1 MQMYKK
7 KLFCASLHDKILLFN
22 IISTNTVPF
31 LMEKQS
37 IKVKN
42 VKVHNLKGVDLE
54 IPYNKLIVVTGLSGS
69 GKSSLVYDT
78 LYAEGQRRY
87 IESLSSYARQ
97 FFGRLSKPEADM
109 ISGIPPAIAI
119 QQKVGTRS
127 SRSTVGTMTE
137 IYDYIKLL
145 YARIGKTYS
154 PLSGKLVKKQN
165 VNDVTDYLNEK
176 PEGVKVYICFYMD
189 VTGDLRRTWLENLKS
204 KGFRRLWIDRSIRKI
219 DELKAHKIRENS
231 VCVVLDRVKNSHD
244 KTTQSRIRD
253 SVEMAFKEGEENC
266 VVVTESCGKFTQ
278 QVFSTVFEE
287 DGIRFEEPTENLFSF
302 NNPLGACPECEG
314 YGSVIGVDK
323 DLVIPDPH
331 LSVWDDCVVAWKG
344 DKMKKWKDQLVMN
357 ASKVN
362 FPVHR
367 PYIDLTEEQKKMLWE
382 GCSVFYGINDFFKY
396 LNKKKYKIQYRVML
410 SRYRG
415 RTVCPECLGKRL
427 KKEAGWVKI
436 NNKSVHDLVDMSA
449 GRLLNVMEN
458 LKLSK
463 GDHQIADRI
472 LAEICNRIRL
482 MINVGVPYLSINRHA
497 SSLSGG
503 ETQRINLVTSLG
515 SALVGS
521 LYILDEP
528 SVGLHPRDTHL
539 LTDVLKNL
547 RDLENTVIVVEH
559 EEAVIR
565 ESDHIIDIGPG
576 AGYQGGEIVFNG
588 PLQTFLS
595 ESDSITADYLNH
607 KRYIPVPE
615 KRKAWKNSIKIFG
628 LRQHNLK
635 IDELELPLEVM
646 CVITGV
652 SGSGKS
658 TLVGD
663 IITPVVQRNLGDNS
677 VKPGMH
683 KSSEGDFSSLTDVQY
698 VDQHPIGKSS
708 RSNPVTYIKAWDDV
722 RRLFAE
728 QKLSKQREY
737 KPAYFSF
744 NVDGGR
750 CEACKG
756 EGQIRVEMQFMADV
770 YLTCEECGGKRFK
783 NEILEVKYHGKNIAD
798 VLGMTINQAVEFFS
812 RPGAREKQIVK
823 LLNNYLKVGLGY
835 LKLGQA
841 SNTLSG
847 GESQR
852 IKLASFLS
860 NEKQMPGLFVFDEP
874 TTGLHFHDIHKL
886 LSSLQQL
893 KNRGHSIVIIEHN
906 PEIIKS
912 ADWVLDLGPE
922 GGDKGGRLVFAGTPE
937 GIVKCKQSYTGKYL
951 KDKLNA

>member
-1 MQMYKK
+1 MTKQGI
-7 KLFCASLHDKILLFN
+7 IL
-22 IISTNTVPF
+22 
-31 LMEKQS
+31 
-37 IKVKN
+37 KN
-42 VKVHNLKGVDLE
+42 VRVHNLKGIDLT
-54 IPYNKLIVVTGLSGS
+54 IPYDKLIVVTGLSGS

-119 QQKVGTRS
+119 QQKVGSRS

-154 PLSGKLVKKQN
+154 PVSGKLVKKQN
-165 VNDVTDYLNEK
+165 VNDVVEYLDDK
-176 PEGVKVYICFYMD
+176 PEDSKIYICFPLD
-189 VTGDLRRTWLENLKS
+189 VAGDSQENFLENLRV
-204 KGFRRLWIDRSIRKI
+204 KGFRRLWIDRRIRKI
-219 DELKAHKIRENS
+219 DELKNEKVSKNS
-231 VCVVLDRVKNSHD
+231 VCVVLDRLKNKRD
-244 KTTQSRIRD
+244 KSVQSRIRD
-253 SVEMAFKEGEENC
+253 SAEMAFKEGEGKC
-266 VVVTESCGKFTQ
+266 VIVTEFKEKFNQ
-278 QVFSTVFEE
+278 RSFSNVFEE
-287 DGIRFEEPTENLFSF
+287 DGIRFEEPTEHMFSF
-302 NNPLGACPECEG
+302 NNPVGACPECEG
-314 YGSVIGVDK
+314 YGSVIGIDEE
-323 DLVIPDPH
+323 LVVPNPH
-331 LSVWDDCVVAWKG
+331 LSVWEDCVVAWKG
-344 DKMKKWKDQLVMN
+344 DKMKKWKDQLVIN
-357 ASKVN
+357 ASSVN

-367 PYIDLTEEQKKMLWE
+367 PYIDLTEEQKSMLWE
-382 GCSVFYGINDFFKY
+382 GCSAFYGINDFFKY
-396 LNKKKYKIQYRVML
+396 LDKKKYKIQYRVML

-415 RTVCPECLGKRL
+415 RTVCPACHGKRL
-427 KKEAGWVKI
+427 KKETSWVKV
-436 NNKSVHDLVDMSA
+436 NKKSVPELVDMSA
-449 GRLLNVMEN
+449 EHLLDFVDSI
-458 LKLSK
+458 KLSQRE
-463 GDHQIADRI
+463 HQIADRI
-472 LAEICNRIRL
+472 LTEIVNRLRF
-482 MINVGVPYLSINRHA
+482 MIKVGVPYLTLNRHA
-497 SSLSGG
+497 ASLSGG

-539 LTDVLKNL
+539 LTDLLKNL
-547 RDLENTVIVVEH
+547 RDLQNTVVVVEH

-565 ESDHIIDIGPG
+565 ESDHIVDIGPG
-576 AGYQGGEIVFNG
+576 AGYQGGEIIFNG
-588 PLQTFLS
+588 PLKQFLNAS
-595 ESDSITADYLNH
+595 GSITAEYLNH
-607 KRYIPVPE
+607 KRHIPVPE
-615 KRKAWKNSIKIFG
+615 KRKQWQNSLRFYG
-628 LRQHNLK
+628 ARQHNLK
-635 IDELELPLEVM
+635 IEKLELPLQVM
-646 CVITGV
+646 CVVTGV

-658 TLVGD
+658 TLVRD
-663 IITPVVQRNLGDNS
+663 IITPVIQRKTGNNAA
-677 VKPGMH
+677 KPGLH
-683 KSSEGDFSSLTDVQY
+683 KSSEGDFSLITDIQY

-756 EGQIRVEMQFMADV
+756 EGRIRVEMQFMADV

-783 NEILEVKYHGKNIAD
+783 NEILEVKYGGKNIAD
-798 VLGMTINQAVEFFS
+798 ILDMTINQAVEFFS
-812 RPGAREKQIVK
+812 NPGSREKQIVK

-852 IKLASFLS
+852 IKLASYLS
-860 NEKQMPGLFVFDEP
+860 NETQTPAMFIFDEP

-886 LSSLQQL
+886 LSSLEQL
-893 KNRGHSIVIIEHN
+893 KNRGHSILIIEHN

-912 ADWVLDLGPE
+912 ADWVIDLGPE
-922 GGDKGGRLVFAGTPE
+922 GGDKGGQLIFAGTPE
-937 GIVKCKQSYTGKYL
+937 DLSKCNQSYTGQYL
-951 KDKLNA
+951 KGKLNA